1 MLLFIFSF
9 SDLDG
14 KYELPLLKFFQL
26 LLQMS
31 VLLDYM
37 EEKKI
42 LLSGKQF
49 VDQVDNRSQAAIISY
64 GGGALAGYSSEGNS
78 SIQERGENGKL
89 ISKDRQL
96 RNWSF
101 PTNKQ
106 QQQQPKSFN
115 MKLWSVC
122 LSTPNILIQISKDL
136 ECLFFPQCFK
146 ADCKISSLGQ

>member
-1 MLLFIFSF
+1 
-9 SDLDG
+9 
-14 KYELPLLKFFQL
+14 
-26 LLQMS
+26 MS
-31 VLLDYM
+31 VLLDYT

-64 GGGALAGYSSEGNS
+64 GGGELAGYSSEGNS
-78 SIQERGENGKL
+78 SIQERGENKKL

-106 QQQQPKSFN
+106 QQQQQPK
-115 MKLWSVC
+115 
-122 LSTPNILIQISKDL
+122 
-136 ECLFFPQCFK
+136 
-146 ADCKISSLGQ
+146 